1 MGLFT
6 STSVFERIGEDHT
19 ESWKI
24 HANSFTT
31 TGFDGIIPGY
41 SHKSPIILVYFYPL
55 KSLHHTLN
63 LLGVKILEG

>member
-6 STSVFERIGEDHT
+6 STSVFERIGEDYT

-31 TGFDGIIPGY
+31 TGFDGIILGY
-41 SHKSPIILVYFYPL
+41 PHKSPIILVYFLSIL

-63 LLGVKILEG
+63 LLG